1 MANKYIVRCPI
12 KDTAS
17 RVIGYEILYHGENT
31 LYGGDEEANQK
42 ARNTKVNEFA
52 VADTIYSFLTQN
64 TERVKG
70 SLNFMTFTTTLL
82 MKKVPH
88 LFNKEDLV
96 IQIDDSVIIHPLAM
110 HFVQM
115 FKREGYRV
123 AVNDFQFAPR
133 YVSLID
139 QIDYIKLNFATLSE
153 TSIHNLI
160 EIANGMGKH
169 CVAYNVDT
177 QELYERAIKMGVT
190 ELEGEAVAERLASQ
204 AHDSSYL
211 KSSFFQLLSAVS
223 REEPDI
229 DQIEKVIS
237 MDATLTYSLLRL
249 ANTVQFATRNRT
261 TTVHQA
267 IMNIGITQLQR
278 WIYLLCASNASGEVD
293 PFFEEFLKLSFMRA
307 NFCSSLL
314 AHTSVVPISKNE
326 AYLLGMFS
334 TLDYLVDAPLEET
347 LSQVAISEDIKNA
360 LLNFSGPAG
369 ALYALLLSYEGADW
383 EKVTKLCEMLGIAPN
398 LLTTLYFECMEQANE
413 IWKNVNQMSEE
424 MSK

>member
-1 MANKYIVRCPI
+1 MANKYIVRRPI
-12 KDTAS
+12 KDTIS

-31 LYGGDEEANQK
+31 AYGGDSEPGQ
-42 ARNTKVNEFA
+42 RSKVNEFA
-52 VADTIYSFLTQN
+52 VAETIHSFLTQN
-64 TERVKG
+64 TERIKD

-88 LFNKEDLV
+88 LFAKEDLV

-115 FKREGYRV
+115 YKKEGYRI

-139 QIDYIKLNFATLSE
+139 QIDYIKLDFSSLSE
-153 TSIHNLI
+153 DSLHNLI

-169 CVAYNVDT
+169 CIAYNVNTED
-177 QELYERAIKMGVT
+177 LYQLALKLGVT
-190 ELEGEAVAERLASQ
+190 ELEGDAVAEKLASK

-211 KSSFFQLLSAVS
+211 QSSFFQLLSAVT

-229 DQIEKVIS
+229 AEIEHIIS
-237 MDATLTYSLLRL
+237 MDASLTYALLRV

-261 TTVHQA
+261 TSVHQA
-267 IMNIGITQLQR
+267 IMNIGITQLQQ
-278 WIYLLCASNASGEVD
+278 WIYLLCASNDQGEVD

-307 NFCSSLL
+307 NFCASLL
-314 AHTSVVPISKNE
+314 GYTKKVPISKND

-347 LSQVAISEDIKNA
+347 LEQVAISDEIKDA
-360 LLNFSGPAG
+360 LLNWGGPAG
-369 ALYALLLSYEGADW
+369 ALYALMLSYESADW
-383 EKVTKLCEMLGIAPN
+383 DKVSKLCDMLGIAPN
-398 LLTTLYFECMEQANE
+398 MLTTLYFECMEQANE
-413 IWKNVNQMSEE
+413 VWENVNRMSG
-424 MSK
+424 SDD

>member
-1 MANKYIVRCPI
+1 MANKYIVRRPI
-12 KDTAS
+12 KDTVS
-17 RVIGYEILYHGENT
+17 RVIGYEILYYGENT
-31 LYGGDEEANQK
+31 LYGEESPGNAK
-42 ARNTKVNEFA
+42 TNEFA

-82 MKKVPH
+82 MKKVPR
-88 LFNKEDLV
+88 LFAKEDLV

-115 FKREGYRV
+115 YKKEGYRI

-139 QIDYIKLNFATLSE
+139 EIDYIKLNFATMDESAL
-153 TSIHNLI
+153 HNLI

-177 QELYERAIKMGVT
+177 EELYQLAIRLGVT
-190 ELEGEAVAERLASQ
+190 ELEGDAVAEKLASK

-211 KSSFFQLLSAVS
+211 QSSFFQLLSAVS
-223 REEPDI
+223 KEEPDI
-229 DQIEKVIS
+229 AEIEQIIS
-237 MDATLTYSLLRL
+237 TDASLTYALLRV

-261 TTVHQA
+261 TNVHQA
-267 IMNIGITQLQR
+267 IMNIGITQLQQ
-278 WIYLLCASNASGEVD
+278 WIYLLCASNDQGEVD

-307 NFCSSLL
+307 NFCASLL
-314 AHTSVVPISKNE
+314 GYTKVVPISRND
-326 AYLLGMFS
+326 AYLMGMFS

-347 LSQVAISEDIKNA
+347 LAQVAISDEIKDA
-360 LLNFSGPAG
+360 LLHWSGPAG
-369 ALYALLLSYEGADW
+369 ALYALMISYEDADW
-383 EKVTKLCEMLGIAPN
+383 DKVSKLCELLGIAPN
-398 LLTTLYFECMEQANE
+398 MLTTLYFECMEQADE
-413 IWKNVNQMSEE
+413 VWENVNRMAGGEE
-424 MSK
+424 